1 MDDSYAALYAELYR
15 SHWWWRA
22 REALILRML
31 RSIAPSGGWNRILDV
46 GCGDGLLLD
55 ELADL
60 GREVEGLESD
70 AQVLSP
76 ESTERFRIH
85 VGMLDHTFRPQE
97 SYDLVTLLDV
107 LEHIEDPV
115 AALRRC
121 RQMLAPGGT
130 LLLTVP
136 AFRSLWTQHD
146 DTNHHFTR
154 YTGRR
159 LRRVLRE
166 AGFACTESRYFFHWL
181 VPPKLA
187 VRAYEAVFKP
197 HPTRPRIP
205 AGPINRG
212 LILLSLVEQQTLTR
226 LRLIPGTSLL
236 AVARASS
243 DPAHI

>member
-1 MDDSYAALYAELYR
+1 MDETYASQYAELYR

-22 REALILRML
+22 REALILRTL
-31 RSIAPSGGWNRILDV
+31 RSIAPSGGWDRILDV
-46 GCGDGLLLD
+46 GCGDGLLLT

-60 GREVEGLESD
+60 GRDVEGLEVD
-70 AQVLSP
+70 TQVLSP
-76 ESTERFRIH
+76 ETTERFRIH
-85 VGMLDHTFRPQE
+85 SGMLDDSFRPAG

-115 AALRRC
+115 SALRRC
-121 RQMLAPGGT
+121 REILAPGGV

-136 AFRSLWTQHD
+136 AFRALWTQHD

-154 YTGRR
+154 YTRR
-159 LRRVLRE
+159 TLRRVLSE

-187 VRAYEAVFKP
+187 VRAYEALLRP

-212 LILLSLVEQQTLTR
+212 LILLSLLEQNTLTR
-226 LRLIPGTSLL
+226 FRLIPGTSLL
-236 AVARASS
+236 AVARATS
-243 DPAHI
+243 DQAPV